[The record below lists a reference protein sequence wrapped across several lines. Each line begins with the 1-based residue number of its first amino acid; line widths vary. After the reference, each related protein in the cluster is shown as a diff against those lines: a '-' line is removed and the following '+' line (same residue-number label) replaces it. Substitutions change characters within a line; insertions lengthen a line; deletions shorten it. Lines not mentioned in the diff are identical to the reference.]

1 MLKSVTRTLE
11 RLLSLALFKG
21 LGKAELGRFAS
32 GATEIPVEDGSIVFR
47 EGDLCTGLHFVVEG
61 QVKLSLQTERG
72 HEKVVQLVGEGE
84 SLGECILFLGERHIM
99 TAEAIAD
106 TTLLHLEKEVVLLEL
121 GRNPEF
127 GQRVIRELCHQLHQR
142 TLDLQS
148 YMLLSGTQRVVNYLL
163 SQLPEGVPGR
173 AAAIVLPAKKG
184 IIASRLNLT
193 HEHFSRILRDLATGG
208 LIKVDGRTVR
218 IPDVSRLRSFN
229 AD

>member
-1 MLKSVTRTLE
+1 MLKSVTRTPE

-61 QVKLSLQTERG
+61 QVKLTLQTERG
-72 HEKVVQLVGEGE
+72 HEKVVQLIGAGE
-84 SLGECILFLGERHIM
+84 SFGVSILFLGERHIM

-148 YMLLSGTQRVVNYLL
+148 YMLLSGTQRVVSYLL
-163 SQLPEGVPGR
+163 SLVPDGINGSG
-173 AAAIVLPAKKG
+173 AAIMLPAKKG

-193 HEHFSRILRDLATGG
+193 HEHFSRILHDLAAGA
-208 LIKVDGRTVR
+208 LIEVVGRTVR
-218 IPDVSRLRSFN
+218 ILDVGRLRSHTN
-229 AD
+229 G